1 MEDMLTS
8 LSTYGYI
15 ILFLYSFGGGFLA
28 LSAASVLSFTGQMN
42 FEITLLVA
50 FISNAIGDAVLF
62 TVARNSKKDVMAYLK
77 KHRRKLALS
86 HILIKRHG
94 SKVIVF
100 QKFIY
105 GVKTLVPLAIGLTN
119 YNMRSFMIV
128 NVFASM
134 LWALV
139 VGFISFYSA
148 ASIISIFE
156 NFEEHKFVF
165 FGVLFSIFALIYY
178 YFARVTKKRR

>member
-1 MEDMLTS
+1 MEEMLTS

-28 LSAASVLSFTGQMN
+28 LSAASVLSFTGDMN
-42 FEITLLVA
+42 FQITLLVA
-50 FISNAIGDAVLF
+50 FVSNAIGDAFLF
-62 TVARNSKKDVMAYLK
+62 MLARKSKKDVMAYMK

-86 HILIKRHG
+86 HLLIKRHG
-94 SKVIVF
+94 SYVIVF

-119 YNMRSFMIV
+119 YDTRSFMII
-128 NVFASM
+128 NIFAAA

-148 ASIISIFE
+148 ASIISVFE
-156 NFEEHKFVF
+156 NFEENKLLF
-165 FGVLFSIFALIYY
+165 FAVIFSILGSIYY
-178 YFARVTKKRR
+178 LFERATKKK

>member
-28 LSAASVLSFTGQMN
+28 LSAASVLSFTGDMN
-42 FEITLLVA
+42 LQITLLVA
-50 FISNAIGDAVLF
+50 FISNAIGDGFLF
-62 TVARNSKKDVMAYLK
+62 YLARNSKKDVMMYLK

-119 YNMRSFMIV
+119 YDTKKFMIV
-128 NVFASM
+128 NIFSAA

-139 VGFISFYSA
+139 VGLASYYSA
-148 ASIISIFE
+148 ASIMSVFE
-156 NFEEHKFVF
+156 NFEENKMTF
-165 FGVLFSIFALIYY
+165 FAVIFSILGITYY
-178 YFARVTKKRR
+178 LFERATKKK